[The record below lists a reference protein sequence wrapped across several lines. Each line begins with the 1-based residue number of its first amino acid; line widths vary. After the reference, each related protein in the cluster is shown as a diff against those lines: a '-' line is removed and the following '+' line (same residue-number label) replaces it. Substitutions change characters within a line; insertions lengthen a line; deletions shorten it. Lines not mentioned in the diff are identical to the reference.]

1 MLSMGLVKNMGLLN
15 IVYGMLEVSLKY
27 DDNELQDRT
36 SNKNHKLNKRID
48 RRLRTLQQDIQDFIH
63 DQTEENKT
71 ELAKR
76 FKKQS
81 HTIRIIED
89 LVRDEI
95 TLEMLAIYVM
105 FVKFCEKEKHESVAF
120 FNMPDFYM
128 DTIELC
134 RQCDYPD
141 ISGQELEER
150 CMLRAYEAL
159 ERIEL

>member
-15 IVYGMLEVSLKY
+15 IVYGMIEVSLKY

-36 SNKNHKLNKRID
+36 ANKNHKLNKRID
-48 RRLRTLQQDIQDFIH
+48 RRLRTLQQTIQDFIH
-63 DQTEENKT
+63 DQNQENKT
-71 ELAKR
+71 ALAKR

-81 HTIRIIED
+81 HTINVIQN
-89 LVRDEI
+89 LVKDEV
-95 TLEMLAIYVM
+95 TLEMLAIYVL
-105 FVKFCEKEKHESVAF
+105 FVRFCEKETHESVAI
-120 FNMPDFYM
+120 FNMPEFYM
-128 DTIELC
+128 DTVELC

-141 ISGQELEER
+141 ISGEELEER